1 MYLRCFLE
9 GNASP
14 TEGESSALTAD
25 SMRGSILGGDIIRTA
40 LTLGWPVMLS
50 NVFET
55 VYNLTDAFWLGKLG
69 PEAVAAPSI
78 SWPIMFL
85 FISLS
90 AGFGISGISLV
101 SQYTG
106 AGLPEK
112 ANKSAGQLLFVLL
125 STSLVASIVGF
136 PFAGDVLAL
145 MGASHVVQAT
155 TTPYLQVMFLAM
167 PFLFFHFGFRAT
179 LRGYGDTKTPMILTI
194 ASSVLDTAL
203 DPFFVFGWG
212 PIPQMGVVGAALTTL
227 MTRGLVAIIGMY
239 LLFSGRLG
247 IKIRLSDLKPDVNW
261 MKKVVSIGV
270 PSAIGLSGTALGFV
284 VLISLVSIED
294 KLLPGE
300 GILLAAYG
308 IGFRLINFINIILW
322 GGVSA
327 ISTMVGQNLGANQDE
342 RAVEIVKKLLL
353 SFFIL
358 SLMGSAVIYFLRV
371 PLYTLFISN
380 PEVLDA
386 GSVFIT
392 FFVFSVPFFTVFR
405 MASGVFE
412 GAGNTRPSM
421 VLSLIRLWGLR
432 TLLASVFYFFLGMG
446 AAGIWAGMTIGNFGA
461 AALSVA
467 WLSKGTWKRRVIEE
481 KPRMIR
487 PSAELST

>member
-1 MYLRCFLE
+1 
-9 GNASP
+9 
-14 TEGESSALTAD
+14 
-25 SMRGSILGGDIIRTA
+25 MRDRILGGDIIRTA
-40 LTLGWPVMLS
+40 LTLGWPVMAA
-50 NVFET
+50 NVAET
-55 VYNLTDAFWLGKLG
+55 IYNLTDTFWLGRLG

-85 FISLS
+85 FISIS
-90 AGFGISGISLV
+90 AGFAVSGVSLV

-136 PFAGDVLAL
+136 PFAGNILAL
-145 MGASHVVQAT
+145 IGASQVVQAT
-155 TTPYLQVMFLAM
+155 TTPYLQVMFLAL
-167 PFLFFHFGFRAT
+167 PFMFFHFGFRAT
-179 LRGYGDTKTPMILTI
+179 LRGFGDTKTPMILTI

-212 PIPQMGVVGAALTTL
+212 PIPQMGVAGAALTTL

-247 IKIRLSDLKPDVNW
+247 VKLKLSDLKPDFSW
-261 MKKVVSIGV
+261 MKRIVSIGG

-284 VLISLVSIED
+284 ALISLVSIED
-294 KLLPGE
+294 RILPGE
-300 GILLAAYG
+300 GVLLAAYG
-308 IGFRLINFINIILW
+308 IGFRLVNFINIILW

-342 RAVEIVKKLLL
+342 RAGEIVKNLLL
-353 SFFIL
+353 SFFLL
-358 SLMGSAVIYFLRV
+358 SLIGSAVIYFLRV
-371 PLYTLFISN
+371 PLYQLFIN
-380 PEVLDA
+380 DAAVLDA

-392 FFVFSVPFFTVFR
+392 LFVFSVPFFTVFR
-405 MASGVFE
+405 MASAVFE

-432 TLLASVFYFFLGMG
+432 TLLAYVFYFFLGMG
-446 AAGIWAGMTIGNFGA
+446 AAGIWAGMTIGNIGA
-461 AALSVA
+461 ATLSVA
-467 WLSKGTWKRRVIEE
+467 WLSRGTWKQRVIEE
-481 KPRMIR
+481 EPIIER
-487 PSAELST
+487 PHPTLPT

>member
-1 MYLRCFLE
+1 
-9 GNASP
+9 
-14 TEGESSALTAD
+14 
-25 SMRGSILGGDIIRTA
+25 MRDRILSGDIIRTA
-40 LTLGWPVMLS
+40 LTLGWPVMAA
-50 NVFET
+50 NVAET
-55 VYNLTDAFWLGKLG
+55 VYNLTDTFWLGKLG

-85 FISLS
+85 FISIS
-90 AGFGISGISLV
+90 AGFGISGVSLV

-136 PFAGDVLAL
+136 PFAGDILAL
-145 MGASHVVQAT
+145 IGASQVVQAIS
-155 TTPYLQVMFLAM
+155 TPYLQVMFLAL
-167 PFLFFHFGFRAT
+167 PFLFFHFGFRSV

-194 ASSVLDTAL
+194 VSSILDTAL

-227 MTRGLVAIIGMY
+227 MTRGLVAVIGMY
-239 LLFSGRLG
+239 FLFSGRLG
-247 IKIRLSDLKPDVNW
+247 IKLKLSDLKPDFSW
-261 MKKVVSIGV
+261 MKRIVSIGG

-284 VLISLVSIED
+284 ALISLVSIED
-294 KLLPGE
+294 KILPGE
-300 GILLAAYG
+300 GVLLAAYG
-308 IGFRLINFINIILW
+308 IGFRLVNFINIILW

-342 RAVEIVKKLLL
+342 RGGEIVKKLLL
-353 SFFIL
+353 SFFLL
-358 SLMGSAVIYFLRV
+358 SLTGSAVIYFLRV
-371 PLYTLFISN
+371 PLYQLFINDSA
-380 PEVLDA
+380 VLAA

-392 FFVFSVPFFTVFR
+392 LFVFSVPFFTVFR

-432 TLLASVFYFFLGMG
+432 TLLAYVFYFFFGMG
-446 AAGIWAGMTIGNFGA
+446 ATGIWTGMAIGNLGA

-467 WLSKGTWKRRVIEE
+467 WLSRGTWKQRVIEE
-481 KPRMIR
+481 KPSIER
-487 PSAELST
+487 PQPALPT

>member
-1 MYLRCFLE
+1 
-9 GNASP
+9 
-14 TEGESSALTAD
+14 
-25 SMRGSILGGDIIRTA
+25 MRGSILSGGIIRTA

-78 SWPIMFL
+78 SWPIIFL
-85 FISLS
+85 FMSIS

-112 ANKSAGQLLFVLL
+112 ANKAAGQLLFVLL
-125 STSLVASIVGF
+125 STSFVASIVGF

-145 MGASHVVQAT
+145 MGASQVVQAT
-155 TTPYLQVMFLAM
+155 TTPYLQMMFLAL

-179 LRGYGDTKTPMILTI
+179 LRGYGDTKTPMLLTI
-194 ASSVLDTAL
+194 AASVLDTAL

-247 IKIRLSDLKPDVNW
+247 IKLSLSDLKPDVNW
-261 MKKVVSIGV
+261 MKKVVSIGG

-300 GILLAAYG
+300 GVLLAAYG
-308 IGFRLINFINIILW
+308 IGFRLINFINIVLW

-327 ISTMVGQNLGANQDE
+327 VSTMVGQNLGANQHE
-342 RAVEIVKKLLL
+342 RAVEIAKKLLL
-353 SFFIL
+353 AFFIL
-358 SLMGSAVIYFLRV
+358 SLTGSAVIYFLRV
-371 PLYTLFISN
+371 PLYRLFISS
-380 PEVLDA
+380 PEVLEA

-432 TLLASVFYFFLGMG
+432 TLLASVFYFFFGMG
-446 AAGIWAGMTIGNFGA
+446 AAGIWAGMTIGNVGA

-481 KPRMIR
+481 EPRMIR
-487 PSAELST
+487 AQPELPT

>member
-1 MYLRCFLE
+1 
-9 GNASP
+9 
-14 TEGESSALTAD
+14 
-25 SMRGSILGGDIIRTA
+25 MRDRILGGNIIPTA
-40 LTLGWPVMLS
+40 LALGWPVMAA
-50 NVFET
+50 NVAET
-55 VYNLTDAFWLGKLG
+55 IYNLTDAFWLGRLG

-85 FISLS
+85 FISIS
-90 AGFGISGISLV
+90 AGFAIAGVSLV

-106 AGLPEK
+106 AGLPKK

-136 PFAGDVLAL
+136 PFAGDILFV
-145 MGASHVVQAT
+145 MGTSQVVQT
-155 TTPYLQVMFLAM
+155 ITTPYLQVMFLAL
-167 PFLFFHFGFRAT
+167 PFMFFHFGFRAT

-194 ASSVLDTAL
+194 ASSALDTAL

-227 MTRGLVAIIGMY
+227 MTRGLVAVVGFY

-247 IKIRLSDLKPDVNW
+247 IKLKLSDLRPDFSW
-261 MKKVVSIGV
+261 MKRVVSIGG

-284 VLISLVSIED
+284 ALISLVSIED
-294 KLLPGE
+294 TILPGE

-308 IGFRLINFINIILW
+308 IGFRLVNFINIILW

-342 RAVEIVKKLLL
+342 RADEIVKKLLL
-353 SFFIL
+353 VFFLL
-358 SLMGSAVIYFLRV
+358 SLSGSGIVYFLRV
-371 PLYTLFISN
+371 PLYQLFIN
-380 PEVLDA
+380 NAAVIEA
-386 GSVFIT
+386 GSQFIT

-412 GAGNTRPSM
+412 GAGHTRPSM

-432 TLLASVFYFFLGMG
+432 TLLAYAFYYVFGMG
-446 AAGIWAGMTIGNFGA
+446 APGIWAGMTIGNLVA
-461 AALSVA
+461 AVLSVA
-467 WLSKGTWKRRVIEE
+467 WLSRGTWKQRVIEE
-481 KPRMIR
+481 E
-487 PSAELST
+487 PSIERTPPIVHN

>member
-1 MYLRCFLE
+1 MK
-9 GNASP
+9 
-14 TEGESSALTAD
+14 TD
-25 SMRGSILGGDIIRTA
+25 SMRDLILGGDIIRTA
-40 LTLGWPVMLS
+40 LTLGWPVMAA
-50 NVFET
+50 NVAET
-55 VYNLTDAFWLGKLG
+55 IYNLTDTFWLGKLG

-78 SWPIMFL
+78 SWPIIFL
-85 FISLS
+85 FISIS
-90 AGFGISGISLV
+90 AGLGISGVSLV

-136 PFAGDVLAL
+136 PFAGDILAL
-145 MGASHVVQAT
+145 MGASQVVQAT
-155 TTPYLQVMFLAM
+155 TTPYLQVMFLAL

-194 ASSVLDTAL
+194 ASSALDTAL

-227 MTRGLVAIIGMY
+227 MTRGLVAVIGMY

-247 IKIRLSDLKPDVNW
+247 IKLKLSDLKPDFSW
-261 MKKVVSIGV
+261 MKRIVSIGG

-284 VLISLVSIED
+284 ALISLVSIED
-294 KLLPGE
+294 KILPGE
-300 GILLAAYG
+300 GVLLAAYG
-308 IGFRLINFINIILW
+308 IGFRLVNFINIIIW

-327 ISTMVGQNLGANQDE
+327 ISTMVGQNLGANQHE
-342 RAVEIVKKLLL
+342 RAGEIVKKLLL
-353 SFFIL
+353 SFFVL
-358 SLMGSAVIYFLRV
+358 SLTGSAVLYFLRV
-371 PLYTLFISN
+371 PLYQLFISDSA
-380 PEVLDA
+380 VLDA

-392 FFVFSVPFFTVFR
+392 LFVFSVPFFTVFR

-412 GAGNTRPSM
+412 GSGNTRPSM

-432 TLLASVFYFFLGMG
+432 ILLAYVFYFFLGMG
-446 AAGIWAGMTIGNFGA
+446 AAGIWAGMTIGNLGA
-461 AALSVA
+461 ATLSVA
-467 WLSKGTWKRRVIEE
+467 WLSRGTWKQRVIEE
-481 KPRMIR
+481 KPRIER
-487 PSAELST
+487 PQPTLPT

>member
-1 MYLRCFLE
+1 
-9 GNASP
+9 
-14 TEGESSALTAD
+14 LTAD
-25 SMRGSILGGDIIRTA
+25 SMRGSILGGGIIRTA
-40 LTLGWPVMLS
+40 LTLAWPVMLS
-50 NVFET
+50 NAFET

-125 STSLVASIVGF
+125 SSSCAAMILGF
-136 PFAGDVLAL
+136 LFAGDILTL
-145 MGASHVVQAT
+145 MGASQIVQAT

-227 MTRGLVAIIGMY
+227 MTRGLAAIIGMY

-247 IKIRLSDLKPDVNW
+247 IKLKLSDLKPDLSW

-294 KLLPGE
+294 RLLPGE

-308 IGFRLINFINIILW
+308 IGSRLINFINIVLW

-327 ISTMVGQNLGANQDE
+327 ISTMVGQNLGANQNA
-342 RAVEIVKKLLL
+342 RAVETVKKLLL
-353 SFFIL
+353 SFAIL
-358 SLMGSAVIYFLRV
+358 SVTGSAVIYFLRV

-380 PEVLDA
+380 LEVLDA
-386 GSVFIT
+386 GSTFIT
-392 FFVFSVPFFTVFR
+392 FFVFSVPFFTIFR
-405 MASGVFE
+405 MVSGVFE

-421 VLSLIRLWGLR
+421 ILSLIRLWGLR
-432 TLLASVFYFFLGMG
+432 TLLAYVFYFFLGMG
-446 AAGIWAGMTIGNFGA
+446 AAGIWAGMAIGNVGA

-467 WLSKGTWKRRVIEE
+467 WLSNGTWKRRVIEE
-481 KPRMIR
+481 EPRMIR

>member
-1 MYLRCFLE
+1 
-9 GNASP
+9 
-14 TEGESSALTAD
+14 
-25 SMRGSILGGDIIRTA
+25 MRGSILSGGIIRTA

-78 SWPIMFL
+78 SWPIIFL
-85 FISLS
+85 FMSIS

-112 ANKSAGQLLFVLL
+112 ANKAAGQLLFVLL
-125 STSLVASIVGF
+125 STSFVASIVGF

-145 MGASHVVQAT
+145 MGASQVVQAT
-155 TTPYLQVMFLAM
+155 TTPYLQMMFLAL

-179 LRGYGDTKTPMILTI
+179 LRGYGDTKTPMLLTI
-194 ASSVLDTAL
+194 AASVLDTAL

-247 IKIRLSDLKPDVNW
+247 IKLSLSDLKPDVNW
-261 MKKVVSIGV
+261 MKKVVSIGG

-300 GILLAAYG
+300 GVLLAAYG
-308 IGFRLINFINIILW
+308 IGFRLINFINIVLW

-327 ISTMVGQNLGANQDE
+327 VSTMVGQNLGANQHE
-342 RAVEIVKKLLL
+342 RAVEIAKKLLL
-353 SFFIL
+353 AFFIL
-358 SLMGSAVIYFLRV
+358 SLTGSAVIYFLRV
-371 PLYTLFISN
+371 PLYMLFISS
-380 PEVLDA
+380 PEVLEA

-432 TLLASVFYFFLGMG
+432 TLLAAVFYFFLRMG
-446 AAGIWAGMTIGNFGA
+446 AAGIWAGMTIGNLGA

-467 WLSKGTWKRRVIEE
+467 WLSKGTWKRRIVEE
-481 KPRMIR
+481 EPRMIGAQ
-487 PSAELST
+487 PELPT

>member
-1 MYLRCFLE
+1 M
-9 GNASP
+9 
-14 TEGESSALTAD
+14 TAD
-25 SMRGSILGGDIIRTA
+25 SMRGSILGGGIIRTA
-40 LTLGWPVMLS
+40 LTLAWPVMLS
-50 NVFET
+50 NAFET

-125 STSLVASIVGF
+125 SSSCAAMILGF
-136 PFAGDVLAL
+136 LFAGDILTL
-145 MGASHVVQAT
+145 MGASQIVQAT

-227 MTRGLVAIIGMY
+227 MTRGLAAIIGMY

-247 IKIRLSDLKPDVNW
+247 IKLKLSDLKPDLSW

-294 KLLPGE
+294 RLLPGE

-308 IGFRLINFINIILW
+308 IGSRLINFINIVLW

-327 ISTMVGQNLGANQDE
+327 ISTMVGQNLGANQNA
-342 RAVEIVKKLLL
+342 RAVETVKKLLL
-353 SFFIL
+353 SFAIL
-358 SLMGSAVIYFLRV
+358 SVTGSAVIYFLRV

-380 PEVLDA
+380 LEVLDA
-386 GSVFIT
+386 GSTFIT
-392 FFVFSVPFFTVFR
+392 FFVFSVPFFTIFR
-405 MASGVFE
+405 MVSGVFE

-421 VLSLIRLWGLR
+421 ILSLIRLWGLR
-432 TLLASVFYFFLGMG
+432 TLLAYVFYFFLGMG
-446 AAGIWAGMTIGNFGA
+446 AAGIWAGMAIGNVGA

-467 WLSKGTWKRRVIEE
+467 WLSNGTWKRRVIEE
-481 KPRMIR
+481 EPRMIR

>member
-1 MYLRCFLE
+1 
-9 GNASP
+9 
-14 TEGESSALTAD
+14 
-25 SMRGSILGGDIIRTA
+25 MRGSILGGNIIRTA

-69 PEAVAAPSI
+69 PAAVAAPSI

-85 FISLS
+85 FISIS
-90 AGFGISGISLV
+90 AGFAISGVSLV

-125 STSLVASIVGF
+125 STSLVAAIVGF
-136 PFAGDVLAL
+136 PLAGDVLTL
-145 MGASHVVQAT
+145 MGASQVVQTT

-194 ASSVLDTAL
+194 MSSVLDTAL

-247 IKIRLSDLKPDVNW
+247 IKLRFADLKPDVTW
-261 MKKVVSIGV
+261 MKKVVAIGV

-284 VLISLVSIED
+284 ALISLVSIED

-300 GILLAAYG
+300 GVLLAAYG
-308 IGFRLINFINIILW
+308 IGFRLINFINVILW

-327 ISTMVGQNLGANQDE
+327 ISTMVGQNLGANQHE
-342 RAVEIVKKLLL
+342 RAGEIVKKLLL

-358 SLMGSAVIYFLRV
+358 SLMGSAVVYFLRV
-371 PLYTLFISN
+371 PLYQLFISD
-380 PEVLDA
+380 PAVLDA

-421 VLSLIRLWGLR
+421 VLSLVRLWGMR
-432 TLLASVFYFFLGMG
+432 TLLAYVFYFVFGMG
-446 AAGIWAGMTIGNFGA
+446 AAGIWAGMTIGNLGA
-461 AALSVA
+461 AALSIA
-467 WLSKGTWKRRVIEE
+467 WLS
-481 KPRMIR
+481 
-487 PSAELST
+487 